1 MRIKSKKILVTG
13 GLGFI
18 GSHIVESLLREGAN
32 VRILDNYSTGS
43 EENISNVVKD
53 VEIIKGDIL
62 NLSDLRKALKGID
75 IVSHQAAQLEITRAI
90 EDPIED
96 LTTNTIGTLNLF
108 RVCNEK
114 NINRIL
120 MASSAGV
127 YGQAVRV
134 PQKEDSHPTD
144 PNWAYGVSK
153 LANEKYAM
161 IMKDLYGLKITN
173 FRYAIV
179 YGPREWYGRV
189 LTIFLKR
196 ALENEP
202 IVIFGDGNQIRD
214 FVFVEDLVAMHNMS
228 IKNDNAMDQIFNIST
243 SKGTSIN
250 DLAKNILKVSGKEI
264 KIIHENVKEGEKSK
278 YFDRK
283 RLPMELKVLTQ
294 SNAKANK
301 LIGWSPKVKLED
313 GLRKEWEWLNE
324 NKHRWKK
331 MSY

>member
-1 MRIKSKKILVTG
+1 MQIKSKNILVTG

-18 GSHIVESLLREGAN
+18 GSHIVESLLKEGAN
-32 VRILDNYSTGS
+32 VRILDNYSTGT
-43 EENISNVVKD
+43 EENIQSVIKD

-62 NLSDLRKALKGID
+62 NIADLKKAIKGID
-75 IVSHQAAQLEITRAI
+75 LVSHQAAQLEITRAI
-90 EDPIED
+90 DDPIED

-108 RVCNEK
+108 KVCAGV
-114 NINRIL
+114 NRIV

-127 YGQAVRV
+127 YGQAVKV
-134 PQKEDSHPTD
+134 PQKEDSHPTE

-161 IMKDLYGLKITN
+161 IMKDLYGLRVTN

-196 ALENEP
+196 ALDNKP
-202 IVIFGDGNQIRD
+202 LIIFGDGEQIRD
-214 FVFVEDLVAMHNMS
+214 FVFVSDLVKMHNMC
-228 IKNDNAMDQIFNIST
+228 IKNDKSMDQIFNIST
-243 SKGTSIN
+243 GRGTSIN
-250 DLAKNILKVSGKEI
+250 NLAKMILKASGKDLE
-264 KIIHENVKEGEKSK
+264 IIHENVKEGEKSK
-278 YFDRK
+278 YFERK

-294 SNAKANK
+294 SNAKAKK
-301 LIGWSPKVKLED
+301 LVGWSPETKLEK
-313 GLRKEWEWLNE
+313 GLAAEWDWLVE
-324 NKHRWKK
+324 NKNRWKK